1 MVNTK
6 VNLGG
11 LEMATPLAT
20 ASGTFG
26 YGFEYIGAVDYS
38 KLGAVTAKGI
48 RIEPWPGNPMPRHAE
63 VPGGLVNAIG
73 LQGTGCEH
81 FLKYTVPYYKKSL
94 IDLYDAVVPMIVNI
108 WGGSVDEY
116 AEVARQLDA
125 ASSVPGVPSRP
136 ASNASPISVPGVPS
150 RPASNASPISV
161 PGVPSRPAS
170 NASPI
175 GAIEMNVSCP
185 NVKAGG
191 HTFGQDPKVLFEVVS
206 AVRKATK
213 LPLIVKLAPNVPSIA
228 PYVKACE
235 DAGADALSMINTIP
249 AMVIDI
255 EKRQPVLANVTG
267 GLSGRGI
274 HPAAV
279 KVVYDAHK
287 VTKLPI
293 LAMGGVYEAKDAIEF
308 LLAGATAVA
317 VGTATFTDP
326 GVVGK
331 VYDGI
336 VDYCARHNFASVSDL
351 TGALEK

>member
-1 MVNTK
+1 MVNTE

-11 LEMATPLAT
+11 LKMATPVAT

-26 YGFEYIGAVDYS
+26 YGIEYVGAVDYS

-48 RIEPWPGNPMPRHAE
+48 RVEPWPGNPMPRHAE

-73 LQGTGCEH
+73 LQGTGIDH
-81 FLKYTVPYYKKSL
+81 FLKYTVPYYRKRL
-94 IDLYDAVVPMIVNI
+94 TDLYDRAVPMIVNI

-116 AEVARQLDA
+116 AEVARRLDE
-125 ASSVPGVPSRP
+125 ASVGDGDSVV
-136 ASNASPISVPGVPS
+136 
-150 RPASNASPISV
+150 
-161 PGVPSRPAS
+161 
-170 NASPI
+170 

-228 PYVKACE
+228 PHVKACE

-255 EKRQPVLANVTG
+255 EKRKPVLANVTG

-293 LAMGGVYEAKDAIEF
+293 LAMGGIYEAKDAIEF
-308 LLAGATAVA
+308 FLAGATAVA

-326 GVVGK
+326 GIVSTVC
-331 VYDGI
+331 DGI
-336 VDYCARHNFASVSDL
+336 VDYCERHGFKSVAEL
-351 TGALEK
+351 TGALES

>member
-1 MVNTK
+1 MVAIDMK

-11 LEMATPLAT
+11 LAMKSPIAT

-26 YGFEYIGAVDYS
+26 YGTEYIGAVDYS

-48 RIEPWPGNPMPRHAE
+48 RVDPWPGNAMPRHAE

-73 LQGTGCEH
+73 LQGTGVEH
-81 FLKYTVPYYKKSL
+81 FLSHTLPLYREQAGGVPV
-94 IDLYDAVVPMIVNI
+94 IANI

-116 AEVARQLDA
+116 AEVARRLGSAVD
-125 ASSVPGVPSRP
+125 
-136 ASNASPISVPGVPS
+136 
-150 RPASNASPISV
+150 
-161 PGVPSRPAS
+161 
-170 NASPI
+170 
-175 GAIEMNVSCP
+175 AIEMNVSCP

-206 AVRKATK
+206 AVRSATK
-213 LPLIVKLAPNVPSIA
+213 MPLIVKLAPNVPSIT

-249 AMVIDI
+249 AMVIDV
-255 EKRQPVLANVTG
+255 ESRRPVLANRTG

-279 KVVYDAHK
+279 KVVYDAYK
-287 VTKLPI
+287 ATKLPI

-317 VGTATFTDP
+317 VGTAIFTNP
-326 GVVGK
+326 GVVSE
-331 VYDGI
+331 VFDGI
-336 VDYCARHNFASVSDL
+336 VDYCGRHGFASVSEL
-351 TGALEK
+351 TGALMV

>member
-1 MVNTK
+1 MIDTK

-11 LEMATPLAT
+11 LEMATPVAT

-26 YGFEYIGAVDYS
+26 YGTEYLGALDYS

-48 RIEPWPGNPMPRHAE
+48 RAEAWPGNAMPRHAE

-73 LQGTGCEH
+73 LQGTGVEH
-81 FLKYTVPYYKKSL
+81 FLKFTVPWYAQNVK
-94 IDLYDAVVPMIVNI
+94 VPMIANI
-108 WGGSVDEY
+108 WGGSVEEY
-116 AEVARQLDA
+116 ADVARRITEA
-125 ASSVPGVPSRP
+125 AHPSV
-136 ASNASPISVPGVPS
+136 
-150 RPASNASPISV
+150 
-161 PGVPSRPAS
+161 
-170 NASPI
+170 
-175 GAIEMNVSCP
+175 GALEMNVSCP

-206 AVRKATK
+206 AVRKATT
-213 LPLIVKLAPNVPSIA
+213 LPLLVKLAPNVPSVV

-255 EKRQPVLANVTG
+255 ERRRPVLANRTG

-279 KVVYDAHK
+279 KLVYDAHNA
-287 VTKLPI
+287 TKLPI

-326 GVVGK
+326 SVAANVL
-331 VYDGI
+331 DGI
-336 VDYCARHNFASVSDL
+336 VGYCERHGFAAVRDL
-351 TGALEK
+351 TGALEA